1 MQMIVDIFVSFV
13 NKFFEYSLEI
23 LPYFFI
29 ATVFGAFI
37 QSFISF
43 NVIRK
48 FVNNR
53 LLSPIITAI
62 FGASAPVCSCSM
74 IPIAQTINS
83 LSKGYAPAISFLIS
97 APILSPVIF
106 FLMLGMFGWELTIF
120 RFLFGI
126 ILAIGTAYVV
136 DFFFKKPAMLPMFS
150 SSGQK
155 LDRWTLFK
163 NAFKEIFLGTG
174 KFVLIGLLIA
184 SAVSVLIPSSL
195 ITKFAQFP
203 FSYFFITIFSIPVYV
218 CSGEEI
224 PIAKSFV
231 DLGMSGGQALTFML
245 ASAGICIPTISATF
259 KFFPKGLAF
268 FYISVWF
275 LGSIIGGMLYDFIF

>member
-1 MQMIVDIFVSFV
+1 MIVDIFVSFV

-83 LSKGYAPAISFLIS
+83 LSKGYAPAVSFLIS

-106 FLMLGMFGWELTIF
+106 SLCLVCLAGSLQFLDFCLG
-120 RFLFGI
+120 LF
-126 ILAIGTAYVV
+126 
-136 DFFFKKPAMLPMFS
+136 
-150 SSGQK
+150 
-155 LDRWTLFK
+155 
-163 NAFKEIFLGTG
+163 
-174 KFVLIGLLIA
+174 
-184 SAVSVLIPSSL
+184 
-195 ITKFAQFP
+195 
-203 FSYFFITIFSIPVYV
+203 
-218 CSGEEI
+218 
-224 PIAKSFV
+224 
-231 DLGMSGGQALTFML
+231 
-245 ASAGICIPTISATF
+245 
-259 KFFPKGLAF
+259 
-268 FYISVWF
+268 
-275 LGSIIGGMLYDFIF
+275 